1 MQASA
6 ATTVVPLKGDLVRT
20 TVRRLHRDLRAVA
33 RRRDAKTVVLD
44 FSAAG
49 KIDSSGLAAIS
60 VLAKSLQ
67 RSGRKLE
74 LAKLSAHHE
83 ATLALLPK
91 EAVEIEKPEPP
102 PGALERIG
110 DSVVVA
116 GEGARGLFGLIADT
130 FRQGYMVLTRA
141 KRLPSGAL
149 STQIAKMG
157 VDGIF
162 IVGLLSFLLGMTMAF
177 QGAVQLAKFGA
188 GPFVADMIG
197 LTMVREIGP
206 LMTAVILTGRTGA
219 AIAAELGTMRVRSE
233 IDALTT
239 MGIQPVRFLILPRI
253 ISITIVGPALSL
265 LGMFIGMAGGALVA
279 TLTLD
284 LPMTMFWQRMVQ
296 RVAIGDFAHG
306 LVKSLVFAWIIG
318 FAASHL
324 GMRASGDASSVGN
337 ATTRTVVT
345 SIFCIII
352 VDALFATVTLLV
364 KS

>member
-1 MQASA
+1 MPAA
-6 ATTVVPLKGDLVRT
+6 ATTVVPLKGDLVRD
-20 TVRRLHRDLRAVA
+20 TVQRLHRDLKAVA

-60 VLAKSLQ
+60 VLAKQLQ
-67 RSGRKLE
+67 RSGRTLE
-74 LAKLSAHHE
+74 LAKTSEQHE

-91 EAVEIEKPEPP
+91 QAVKTEAIEPP

-110 DSVVVA
+110 GSVIDA
-116 GEGARGLFGLIADT
+116 GEGARGLFGLVADT
-130 FRQGYMVLTRA
+130 VRQGYMVLTRQ
-141 KRLPSGAL
+141 KRLPSGSL
-149 STQIAKMG
+149 STQMAKMG

-177 QGAVQLAKFGA
+177 QGAVQLQKFGA

-253 ISITIVGPALSL
+253 ISITIVGPALTL
-265 LGMFIGMAGGALVA
+265 IGVFIGMAGGALVA

-324 GMRASGDASSVGN
+324 GMRASGDASSVGS
-337 ATTRTVVT
+337 ATTRTVVV
-345 SIFCIII
+345 SIFSIII

-364 KS
+364 KQ